1 MQYAPSDSWQI
12 VFYVSEKDHL
22 PVFEAILEPL
32 VDGISL
38 DEDSSAD
45 GRRVVGF
52 CSTEPDAAILKSRLM
67 VGALAAGLE
76 APELEIEKIASVD
89 WVARYEA
96 RTPPVGIGSFFIYP
110 DHFEGEPPQDSI
122 PIALNAGLAF
132 GTGEHQTTEGCLRVL
147 EKLLA
152 KGHPVR
158 KAIDVGCGS
167 ALLAIGI
174 SKLRPDIS
182 VWACDNDPAAV
193 QTALENVQKNNCA
206 ENVEVL
212 ESDFYSAAEIGA
224 AGPFDLIVANI
235 LAGPLIDTATETAQQ
250 VSPGGQLVLSGILNE
265 QADDVI
271 TAYTGAG
278 LSVIDRLEIDEWTTL
293 VLTSH

>member
-235 LAGPLIDTATETAQQ
+235 LAGPRIDTYCARALGSTRTNLPVA
-250 VSPGGQLVLSGILNE
+250 SPP
-265 QADDVI
+265 
-271 TAYTGAG
+271 
-278 LSVIDRLEIDEWTTL
+278 R
-293 VLTSH
+293 